1 MVAVVVFAVFG
12 FVHLW
17 KVSNS
22 FGKISKMHDD
32 VGREYDQKTGAGP
45 EISEQSCVDPARD
58 KKYPD
63 DSKGRAS
70 TELEPFLGNI
80 GESSYGS
87 T

>member
-1 MVAVVVFAVFG
+1 MVAVAVCAVFG
-12 FVHLW
+12 FLHLR
-17 KVSNS
+17 KVSSS
-22 FGKISKMHDD
+22 FGKISKMHDG
-32 VGREYDQKTGAGP
+32 VGRDLKTGFGP
-45 EISEQSCVDPARD
+45 EISEQKCVDPAHE

-70 TELEPFLGNI
+70 TELEPFLGTI